1 MATSTIMSLKNKYGL
16 VHVPTMKRCRQWAT
30 VMRMRRAAG
39 LPPERAGL
47 LAAEEVFRYEA
58 KEILDSE
65 LESAETILD
74 RIENAK

>member
-1 MATSTIMSLKNKYGL
+1 MAKSEIMSLKDKYGL

-30 VMRMRRAAG
+30 VMRMRLAAR

-58 KEILDSE
+58 REFIDPSLA
-65 LESAETILD
+65 SAETILD
-74 RIENAK
+74 RIERVR